1 MPFAG
6 NAGNILLLL
15 KRKYP
20 IISNFLMAGRP
31 LKLPKKGV
39 LRTMLGIMR
48 KYKESILIKIVFVV
62 IVLSFI
68 GTIFLV
74 WGEGG
79 TAGNTSA
86 DYAAKVDST
95 KISIEDYQQSY
106 YRLRGIYEQIYQ
118 KSLPAEV
125 EKQLG
130 IKKMALDNLI
140 ESVLVRNAAKKMDIS
155 VSKDEVSAA
164 IQAVPAFQKNG
175 VFDFQQYQQTLK
187 GNRMTTADFE
197 ETQENE
203 LIIKK
208 ARKSIQDKATVS
220 DADAESY
227 FHKKN
232 DALELQ
238 YTIITP
244 ETVMAEVK
252 LSEQDLTAYLQSHE
266 AQFKTPEQISIQYL
280 LVDPAALA
288 ATVSVSEEEIN
299 SYYQKNIDRYQGK
312 GGILPL
318 SEVKDKAKADA
329 TRQKAGKEAYEKAA
343 DIINKNI
350 ASANLQGAA
359 TALGTKVIE
368 SPLFTATTPPANLA
382 SEAALIKKAFMLKD
396 AEMAGP
402 IETAKGIYALKL
414 KERKPAAVPPLAQI
428 RSAVETAA
436 RQDKAKE
443 LAAKRAGE
451 MLTALSKNP
460 AAVKLQET
468 GSFSFNE
475 QNSIPGIGVSK
486 ELMDAALSLTAA
498 APTPKAATQLEKKWV
513 VIRLKNR
520 TVAKTEEFQK
530 TRDEIKK
537 QLLPKKQQE
546 ALDVWI
552 KELKAAAKI
561 EINQQLIAD

>member
-1 MPFAG
+1 MKLSYYF
-6 NAGNILLLL
+6 
-15 KRKYP
+15 
-20 IISNFLMAGRP
+20 
-31 LKLPKKGV
+31 KLPEGGLCRQNYRKRSTTV
-39 LRTMLGIMR
+39 YMLGIIR
-48 KYKESILIKIVFVV
+48 KYKESIVIRIVFVV

-79 TAGNTSA
+79 SAGSRSS
-86 DYAAKVDST
+86 DYAAKIDST

-118 KSLPAEV
+118 KSIPVEI

-130 IKKMALDNLI
+130 IKQMALDNLI
-140 ESVLVRNAAKKMDIS
+140 ESVLVRKAARKMGIS
-155 VSKDEVSAA
+155 VSKAEISAA
-164 IQAVPAFQKNG
+164 IEAVPAFQKNG

-187 GNRMTTADFE
+187 GNRMTAADFE
-197 ETQENE
+197 ESQKNE

-208 ARKSIQDKATVS
+208 ARKSVQDKATVS

-227 FHKKN
+227 FHKRN
-232 DALELQ
+232 DKLELQ
-238 YTIITP
+238 YMIITP
-244 ETVMAEVK
+244 EAVMAEVK
-252 LSEQDLTAYLQSHE
+252 LSDQDLTAYLQSHQD
-266 AQFKTPEQISIQYL
+266 QFKTPEQVSIQYIL
-280 LVDPAALA
+280 IDPAYLA
-288 ATVSVSEEEIN
+288 ANVTVSEEEIN
-299 SYYQKNIDRYQGK
+299 TYYQKNIDRYQGK

-318 SEVKDKAKADA
+318 AEVKDKAKADA

-350 ASANLQGAA
+350 TSGDLQGTAS
-359 TALGTKVIE
+359 ALGTKVIE
-368 SPLFTATTPPANLA
+368 SPLFNAKTPPASLA
-382 SEAALIKKAFMLKD
+382 TETALLKKVFMLK
-396 AEMAGP
+396 AGEMAGP

-414 KERKPAAVPPLAQI
+414 KERKPAEVPPLTQI
-428 RSAVETAA
+428 RNAVEIAA

-443 LAAKRAGE
+443 LAAKRAEE
-451 MLTALSKNP
+451 MLASLAKNS
-460 AAVKLQET
+460 ATGKLQET
-468 GSFSFNE
+468 GSFSFND
-475 QNSIPGIGVSK
+475 QNNIPGIGISK
-486 ELMDAALSLTAA
+486 ELMDAAFTLTTA
-498 APTPKAATQLEKKWV
+498 APTPKTATKIEQKWV

-530 TRDEIKK
+530 SKEELKK

-546 ALDVWI
+546 ALDAWI

>member
-1 MPFAG
+1 
-6 NAGNILLLL
+6 
-15 KRKYP
+15 
-20 IISNFLMAGRP
+20 
-31 LKLPKKGV
+31 
-39 LRTMLGIMR
+39 MLGIIR
-48 KYKESILIKIVFVV
+48 KYKESIVIRIVFVI

-79 TAGNTSA
+79 TAGSGSS

-95 KISIEDYQQSY
+95 KIGIDDYQQAY
-106 YRLRGIYEQIYQ
+106 YRLRGVYEQIYQ
-118 KSLPAEV
+118 KSIPVEI

-140 ESVLVRNAAKKMDIS
+140 ESVLVRKAAKKMGIS
-155 VSKDEVSAA
+155 ASKEEISAA
-164 IQAVPAFQKNG
+164 IEAVPAFQKNG

-187 GNRMTTADFE
+187 GNRMTAADFE
-197 ETQENE
+197 ESQKYE

-208 ARKSIQDKATVS
+208 ARKSIEDKATVS

-232 DALELQ
+232 DKLELQ
-238 YTIITP
+238 YMVITP
-244 ETVMAEVK
+244 ETVMSEVK
-252 LSEQDLTAYLQSHE
+252 LSDEDLTAYLQSHQD
-266 AQFKTPEQISIQYL
+266 QFKTPEQISIKYIL
-280 LVDPAALA
+280 IDPANLA
-288 ATVSVSEEEIN
+288 ANVTVSEEEIN
-299 SYYQKNIDRYQGK
+299 TYYQKNIDRYQGK

-318 SEVKDKAKADA
+318 AEVKDKAKADA

-359 TALGTKVIE
+359 SALGTKVIE
-368 SPLFTATTPPANLA
+368 SPLFTAKAPPANLA
-382 SEAALIKKAFMLKD
+382 TETALIQKAFMLKA

-402 IETAKGIYALKL
+402 IETAKGIYAVTL
-414 KERKPAAVPPLAQI
+414 KERKPAEVPPLALI
-428 RSAVETAA
+428 RNAVEAAA
-436 RQDKAKE
+436 RKDKAKE
-443 LAAKRAGE
+443 LAAKRAEE
-451 MLTALSKNP
+451 MLASLAKNP
-460 AAVKLQET
+460 AAAKLQDT

-475 QNSIPGIGVSK
+475 QNSIPGIGISK
-486 ELMDAALSLTAA
+486 ELMDAAVTLTAA
-498 APTPKAATQLEKKWV
+498 APTPKTATKIEQKWV
-513 VIRLKNR
+513 VLRLKNR
-520 TVAKTEEFQK
+520 TAASTEEFQK
-530 TRDEIKK
+530 TKEELKK

-546 ALDVWI
+546 ALDAWI

>member
-1 MPFAG
+1 
-6 NAGNILLLL
+6 
-15 KRKYP
+15 
-20 IISNFLMAGRP
+20 
-31 LKLPKKGV
+31 
-39 LRTMLGIMR
+39 MLGIMR

-74 WGEGG
+74 WGRGADG
-79 TAGNTSA
+79 AKATA
-86 DYAAKVDST
+86 DYAAKVDSA

-118 KSLPAEV
+118 KSLPAEI

-140 ESVLVRNAAKKMDIS
+140 EAVLVRKAAKKMGIS
-155 VSKDEVSAA
+155 VSMEEVSAA
-164 IQAVPAFQKNG
+164 IEAVPAFQKNG

-197 ETQENE
+197 ESQKNE

-227 FHKKN
+227 FHKRN
-232 DALELQ
+232 DKLELQ
-238 YTIITP
+238 YMIITP
-244 ETVMAEVK
+244 ETVINEVK
-252 LSEQDLTAYLQSHE
+252 LSDQDLTGYLQSHQD
-266 AQFKTPEQISIQYL
+266 QFKTPEQISIQYV
-280 LVDPAALA
+280 LVNPAILA
-288 ATVSVSEEEIN
+288 ANVTVSEEEIN
-299 SYYQKNIDRYQGK
+299 AYYQKNIDRYQGK

-329 TRQKAGKEAYEKAA
+329 IRQKAGKEAYEKAA

-350 ASANLQGAA
+350 AAANLQAA
-359 TALGTKVIE
+359 ASALATKIIE
-368 SPLFTATTPPANLA
+368 TPLFTAQTPPAALA
-382 SEAALIKKAFMLKD
+382 SETALLKKAFMLK
-396 AEMAGP
+396 AGEMAGP
-402 IETAKGIYALKL
+402 VETAKGIYALKL
-414 KERKPAAVPPLAQI
+414 KDRKAAEVPPLSQI
-428 RSAVETAA
+428 RSAVEAAA

-443 LAAKRAGE
+443 LAAKRAE
-451 MLTALSKNP
+451 ELQASLATN
-460 AAVKLQET
+460 AAAARLQDT

-486 ELMDAALSLTAA
+486 ELMDAAFALTAA
-498 APTPKAATQLEKKWV
+498 APVPKTATKIDQKWV

-520 TVAKTEEFQK
+520 LAAKSEDFQK
-530 TRDEIKK
+530 AKEDIKK

-546 ALDVWI
+546 ALDAWI

-561 EINQQLIAD
+561 EINEQLIAD

>member
-1 MPFAG
+1 
-6 NAGNILLLL
+6 
-15 KRKYP
+15 
-20 IISNFLMAGRP
+20 
-31 LKLPKKGV
+31 
-39 LRTMLGIMR
+39 MLGIIR
-48 KYKESILIKIVFVV
+48 KYKESILIKIVFVI

-74 WGEGG
+74 WGRGADG
-79 TAGNTSA
+79 AKATA

-118 KSLPAEV
+118 KSLPAEI

-140 ESVLVRNAAKKMDIS
+140 ESVLVRKAAKKMDIS
-155 VSKDEVSAA
+155 VSKEEVSAA
-164 IQAVPAFQKNG
+164 IEAVPAFQKNG

-187 GNRMTTADFE
+187 GNRITTADFE
-197 ETQENE
+197 ASQKNE

-232 DALELQ
+232 DKLELQ
-238 YTIITP
+238 YMIITP
-244 ETVMAEVK
+244 EAVKTEVK

-266 AQFKTPEQISIQYL
+266 AQFKTPEQVSIQYL
-280 LVDPAALA
+280 RVDPAALA

-299 SYYQKNIDRYQGK
+299 SFYQKNIDRYQGK

-318 SEVKDKAKADA
+318 SEVKETVKVDA
-329 TRQKAGKEAYEKAA
+329 ARQKAGKEAYEKAA
-343 DIINKNI
+343 DIINKNS

-359 TALGTKVIE
+359 AALGTKVID
-368 SPLFTATTPPANLA
+368 SPLFTASNPPANLA
-382 SEAALIKKAFMLKD
+382 TEAALIKKAFLLKD

-402 IETAKGIYALKL
+402 VETAKGIYALKL

-428 RSAVETAA
+428 RSAVEAAA
-436 RQDKAKE
+436 RQDKSKE
-443 LAAKRAGE
+443 LAAQRAGE
-451 MLTALSKNP
+451 MQAALAKNP
-460 AAVKLQET
+460 AAGKLQET

-486 ELMDAALSLTAA
+486 ELMDAAFTLTAA
-498 APTPKAATQLEKKWV
+498 APTPKTATKIEQKWV

-530 TRDEIKK
+530 TREEIKK

-546 ALDVWI
+546 ALDAWI

>member
-1 MPFAG
+1 MP
-6 NAGNILLLL
+6 
-15 KRKYP
+15 
-20 IISNFLMAGRP
+20 S
-31 LKLPKKGV
+31 KLPEKEYYCN
-39 LRTMLGIMR
+39 MLGIIR
-48 KYKESILIKIVFVV
+48 KYKESIVIKIVFVV

-79 TAGNTSA
+79 SAGSRSS

-118 KSLPAEV
+118 KSIPVEI

-130 IKKMALDNLI
+130 IKQMALDNLI
-140 ESVLVRNAAKKMDIS
+140 ESVLVRKAAKKMGIS
-155 VSKDEVSAA
+155 VSKEEISAA
-164 IQAVPAFQKNG
+164 IEAVPAFQKNG

-187 GNRMTTADFE
+187 GNRMTAADFE
-197 ETQENE
+197 ESQKNE

-208 ARKSIQDKATVS
+208 ARKSVQDKATVS

-227 FHKKN
+227 FHKRN
-232 DALELQ
+232 DKLELQ
-238 YTIITP
+238 YMIITP
-244 ETVMAEVK
+244 EAVMAEVK
-252 LSEQDLTAYLQSHE
+252 LSDQDLTAYLQAHQD
-266 AQFKTPEQISIQYL
+266 QFKTPEQISIQYL
-280 LVDPAALA
+280 LIDPASLA
-288 ATVSVSEEEIN
+288 ANVTVSEEEIN

-318 SEVKDKAKADA
+318 AEVKDKAKADA

-350 ASANLQGAA
+350 AAANLQGAA
-359 TALGTKVIE
+359 SALGSKVIE
-368 SPLFTATTPPANLA
+368 SPLFNAITPPANLA
-382 SEAALIKKAFMLKD
+382 TETALLKKAFMLK
-396 AEMAGP
+396 AGEMAGP
-402 IETAKGIYALKL
+402 IETAKGIYAVKL
-414 KERKPAAVPPLAQI
+414 KERKPAEVPPLAQI
-428 RSAVETAA
+428 RSAVEAAA

-443 LAAKRAGE
+443 LAAKRAE
-451 MLTALSKNP
+451 ETLAALAKNS
-460 AAVKLQET
+460 ATVKLQET
-468 GSFSFNE
+468 GSFSYND
-475 QNSIPGIGVSK
+475 QHSIPGIGISK
-486 ELMDAALSLTAA
+486 ELMDAALTLTAA
-498 APTPKAATQLEKKWV
+498 APTPKTATKIEQKWV

-520 TVAKTEEFQK
+520 TAAKTEEFQK
-530 TRDEIKK
+530 TKEELKK

-546 ALDVWI
+546 ALDAWL